1 MECGGG
7 RQPLSR
13 GSISVRISRP
23 RFPPN
28 QKRRFTH
35 TPPLHFKVRLC
46 VKRHPDDDSRR
57 GSPPVNDRL
66 QCSQAT
72 QGVAKMH
79 TLCYVCCMK
88 PYDWNDEKNECLR
101 KERGLTFEDVVF
113 HLAHGGLLDTIEHPN
128 QRQYPG
134 QRIFIVDVEG
144 YACLVPFVE
153 NDEVIFLKTVIP
165 SRKMTR
171 QYLGGDSE

>member
-1 MECGGG
+1 
-7 RQPLSR
+7 
-13 GSISVRISRP
+13 
-23 RFPPN
+23 
-28 QKRRFTH
+28 
-35 TPPLHFKVRLC
+35 
-46 VKRHPDDDSRR
+46 
-57 GSPPVNDRL
+57 
-66 QCSQAT
+66 
-72 QGVAKMH
+72 
-79 TLCYVCCMK
+79 MK
-88 PYDWNDEKNECLR
+88 PYDWNDEKNEWLR

-128 QRQYPG
+128 QRLYPG

-153 NDEVIFLKTVIP
+153 NDEAIFLKTVIP